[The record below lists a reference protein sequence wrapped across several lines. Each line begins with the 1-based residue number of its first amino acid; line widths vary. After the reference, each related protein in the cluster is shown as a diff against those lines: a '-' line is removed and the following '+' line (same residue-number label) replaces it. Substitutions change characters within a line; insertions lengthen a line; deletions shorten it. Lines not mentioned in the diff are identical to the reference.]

1 MKKMISWLLAAGMLL
16 GSSLMLASCR
26 EPEPD
31 PGENK
36 EPDRT
41 VYQIYENFD
50 LFVRAD
56 SITHPIDFDHVSGG
70 IEDYELLV
78 PIVIPSD
85 EKLVTV
91 RRGADVT
98 VIAEIEHGPY
108 IGFGWDMELQDGQ
121 TRNGLVIGCARDP
134 KTNEPTEEVVGADC
148 ITEMR
153 VETGW
158 LDRGWTRWGTRLQF
172 TFATDDRA
180 MPMLQED
187 YVKVFFSLDW
197 TYDRDRVEIEDNLK
211 DWPQVWFFFK
221 FE

>member
-56 SITHPIDFDHVSGG
+56 SVTHPIDFDHVSGG
-70 IEDYELLV
+70 LEDYELLV
-78 PIVIPSD
+78 PIVIPAD

-98 VIAEIEHGPY
+98 VIAEIEHAGATEGAAQISEQHGNFIVNLGGAKASDVIALIRRAHDAVLERY
-108 IGFGWDMELQDGQ
+108 GIDLACEVKLLGF
-121 TRNGLVIGCARDP
+121 
-134 KTNEPTEEVVGADC
+134 
-148 ITEMR
+148 
-153 VETGW
+153 
-158 LDRGWTRWGTRLQF
+158 
-172 TFATDDRA
+172 
-180 MPMLQED
+180 
-187 YVKVFFSLDW
+187 
-197 TYDRDRVEIEDNLK
+197 
-211 DWPQVWFFFK
+211 
-221 FE
+221 